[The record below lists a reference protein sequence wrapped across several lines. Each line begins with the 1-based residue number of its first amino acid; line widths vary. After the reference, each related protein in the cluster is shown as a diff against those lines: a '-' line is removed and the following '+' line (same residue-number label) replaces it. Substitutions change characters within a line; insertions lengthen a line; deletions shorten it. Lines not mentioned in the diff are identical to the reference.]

1 MQVEL
6 TVEQIK
12 RLISALKESD
22 EWKNKC
28 LASYLEQ
35 YLGSRQIWTSNI
47 DLDEIPF

>member
-6 TVEQIK
+6 TTEQIE
-12 RLISALKESD
+12 RLISTLRESD

-35 YLGSRQIWTSNI
+35 YLRGKQVWISNV